1 MSRQSTKAKK
11 GAGPQETG
19 LFHPPKK
26 LGVKNPP
33 KKRGFLLLHFI
44 LQVQQAG
51 HHQAALHR
59 RLGPSSGELGG
70 DSAPAIGRPLV
81 GPECAPV

>member
-1 MSRQSTKAKK
+1 MCQDPKQASRKVQKRSRQSTKTKK

-19 LFHPPKK
+19 PFHPPNK

-33 KKRGFLLLHFI
+33 NKWGFLLLHFI

-51 HHQAALHR
+51 HN
-59 RLGPSSGELGG
+59 
-70 DSAPAIGRPLV
+70 
-81 GPECAPV
+81 